1 MLLAV
6 ALQVVGAALVVSAAF
21 LWFGLA
27 AALCTAG
34 LVLFAAGFAHE
45 RSVG

>member
-6 ALQVVGAALVVSAAF
+6 ALQILGAALVVAAAF
-21 LWFGLA
+21 LWFGVA
-27 AALCTAG
+27 AALLVSG

-45 RSVG
+45 RSV